1 MMPMITSELRFNA
14 CTLDSLEKTFGLRET
29 DTLPSLKDWLAMPA
43 ERSEFEQQSLLYF
56 QQILAFNVRDWYE
69 AELDSHFIGP
79 LFTLVNFSSNDFNH
93 FEERELSGVVDH
105 IRLYGRPDG
114 IVARGRR
121 QPETPY
127 FAFQEYK
134 RLTDPNGDP
143 AGQCMAAMLAG
154 QALNSNPADPIYGC
168 FVIGDRWQFM
178 TLEGRHFATSPGFS
192 ATSDDLF
199 DIFRM
204 LKALKTIVARR
215 VSHLAS

>member
-1 MMPMITSELRFNA
+1 MATSELRFNA
-14 CTLDSLEKTFGLRET
+14 CTLDYLEKTFGLREV
-29 DTLPSLKDWLAMPA
+29 DALPSLKDWLAMTA
-43 ERSEFEQQSLLYF
+43 DLSDFERESLLYF

-69 AELDSHFIGP
+69 SELDSHFIGP
-79 LFTLVNFSSNDFNH
+79 LFTLVNFSTYEFNH

-114 IVARGRR
+114 MVARGRR

-154 QALNSNPADPIYGC
+154 QALNKTPTDPIYGC

-178 TLEGRHFATSPGFS
+178 TLEGRQYATSPGFS

-199 DIFRM
+199 DIFR
-204 LKALKTIVARR
+204 LLKTLKTLVTQR
-215 VSHLAS
+215 VSELTS